1 MPGVVGAMLKPHIK
15 KQIRQI
21 LLFDRLLWLVK
32 RPVFWQL
39 TILVH
44 SLIFAAASIFYLLES
59 DTNPNLHSM
68 TDALYWAISTAT
80 TVGYGDVVTETTIGK
95 WLAMLLMVGG
105 TLFTALYTALFATA
119 LMMPSIDQIEREIE
133 TEEEQMEALSRR
145 VEQITENR

>member
-1 MPGVVGAMLKPHIK
+1 MFKPHIK

-21 LLFDRLLWLVK
+21 LILDRLLWLVK

-44 SLIFAAASIFYLLES
+44 GLMLAAASIFYLLES

-80 TVGYGDVVTETTIGK
+80 TVGYGDIVTQTTVGK
-95 WLAMLLMVGG
+95 WLAMSLMVGG
-105 TLFTALYTALFATA
+105 TLFSALYTALFATA
-119 LMMPSIDQIEREIE
+119 LMKPSLDQIEREIE
-133 TEEEQMEALSRR
+133 TEEEQMQELSRR
-145 VEQITENR
+145 VEQISEKQ